1 MNIPRTLN
9 NQGNMPPLD
18 RPLGIVIALAII
30 THLPHMPIWAMPLVL
45 LGLIWRFQ
53 HEWRGWPLPPQPL
66 LILLAIVVS
75 LLVLFTYHSFWGR
88 DPGVTLLTLGAL
100 LKLLETRQVRDQY
113 ALLLLGFFLIVSLLL
128 YDQGILIALLSLGLF
143 AGLITAWIG
152 LSNPNVQPIKPRMK
166 AAAGLM
172 MAGLPI
178 ALLLF
183 LLFPRPPGALWG
195 TKQPTTA
202 QAQTGL
208 SDQLTVGEFERLSSD
223 PTPAFRVSF
232 DGTMIPP
239 AERYWRVLVMS
250 DDNNGTWQA
259 DIPNIFAA
267 VRPPDVRVEQDS
279 AVRYTITLEPS
290 ERRFLPSLA
299 MVTVLP
305 PHSVVSDT
313 GSLFSLRPLT
323 DRYRYTATS
332 MTQYEL
338 DPRGLSRQSRSRN
351 LALPSDD
358 PKLKALAAR
367 WKGLSPLEIRDRV
380 LSYFH
385 TQGFSYTLT
394 PGKLPKE
401 NRMDTFL
408 FETKRG
414 YCEHYASAFT
424 LLMRAAGVPA
434 RIVTGYQ
441 GGEVNGDYLLVRQA
455 DAHAWSEIWVKG
467 SGWVRVDPTSAVAP
481 ERIENGLANAAK
493 QDAALPATLRRD
505 NNLARQLSLLSD
517 RMENGWNQYVLA
529 YSGSTQ
535 TDLLQRF
542 GLEKLSQ
549 WGRLGFAFIV
559 VAIVWSMIF
568 GLWRHLSRP
577 EKQMQPVDRAWY
589 IVANAL
595 SRLGISRQ
603 PGETLQAYCRRA
615 EKSLPDHAAT
625 IRQIQQLI
633 SQWRYAPH
641 FGKRSQALAEKTAHN
656 LSVQLKWLKWR
667 ESLFPGRKR
676 N

>member
-1 MNIPRTLN
+1 MSTPSPLF
-9 NQGNMPPLD
+9 PLD
-18 RPLGIVIALAII
+18 RPLGLVIALAILA
-30 THLPHMPIWAMPLVL
+30 HLPHMPLWALPLVF

-53 HEWRGWPLPPQPL
+53 HEWRNWILPPQPL
-66 LILLAIVVS
+66 LILLAIVFS

-88 DPGVTLLTLGAL
+88 EPGVALLTLGAL

-128 YDQGILIALLSLGLF
+128 YDQGILTALLSLGLF

-152 LSNPNVQPIKPRMK
+152 LSNPNVQSIKPRMK

-172 MAGLPI
+172 LAGLPI
-178 ALLLF
+178 AILLF

-208 SDQLTVGEFERLSSD
+208 SDQLSAGEFERLSSD

-232 DGTMIPP
+232 NGPMIPP

-250 DDNNGTWQA
+250 DDINGTWHA
-259 DIPNIFAA
+259 DIPNLFRSVQPPE
-267 VRPPDVRVEQDS
+267 VRADTQS
-279 AVRYTITLEPS
+279 AVQYTITLEPS
-290 ERRFLPSLA
+290 ERRYLPSLA
-299 MVTVLP
+299 MVTTLP
-305 PHSVVSDT
+305 PRSVVSDT
-313 GSLFSLRPLT
+313 GSLFSLTPLT

-332 MTQYEL
+332 LTQYEL
-338 DPRGLSRQSRSRN
+338 DPRGLTRQARTRN
-351 LALPSDD
+351 LSLPPDD

-367 WKGLSPLEIRDRV
+367 WKGLSPLEIRDRA
-380 LSYFH
+380 LNYFH

-394 PGKLPKE
+394 PGKLPQE

-414 YCEHYASAFT
+414 YCEHYATAFT

-455 DAHAWSEIWVKG
+455 DAHAWSEIWIKG
-467 SGWVRVDPTSAVAP
+467 KGWLRVDPTSAVAP
-481 ERIENGLANAAK
+481 ERIADGFANAAN
-493 QDAALPATLRRD
+493 QDADLPATLRRD
-505 NNLARQLSLLSD
+505 DSLARRWSLLND
-517 RMENGWNQYVLA
+517 RVENSWNQYVLG

-535 TDLLQRF
+535 TDLLQF
-542 GLEKLSQ
+542 IGLEKLSQ
-549 WGRLGFAFIV
+549 WGRLGFAFLAV
-559 VAIVWSMIF
+559 VIAWFVIF
-568 GLWRHLSRP
+568 SLWRHLSRP
-577 EKQMQPVDRAWY
+577 EKQMSPVDRTWY
-589 IVANAL
+589 SVATAL
-595 SRLGISRQ
+595 SRLGIPPL

-615 EKSLPDHAAT
+615 EKALPDHAAA
-625 IRQIQQLI
+625 IRQTQQLI
-633 SQWRYAPH
+633 SQWRYAPR
-641 FGKRSQALAEKTAHN
+641 FSKRSQALAEKTAQN
-656 LSVQLKWLKWR
+656 LSTQLKLLKWR
-667 ESLFPGRKR
+667 QNWFPGRKR
-676 N
+676 I

>member
-1 MNIPRTLN
+1 MNSS
-9 NQGNMPPLD
+9 GNMQPLD
-18 RPLGIVIALAII
+18 RPLGIVIALAIA

-53 HEWRGWPLPPQPL
+53 HEWRSWPLPPQPL
-66 LILLAIVVS
+66 LILLAIVFS

-88 DPGVTLLTLGAL
+88 EPGVTLLTLGAL

-128 YDQGILIALLSLGLF
+128 YDQGMLTALLSLGLF

-152 LSNPNVQPIKPRMK
+152 LSNPNVRPIKPRMK
-166 AAAGLM
+166 AAAGLIL
-172 MAGLPI
+172 AGLPI

-202 QAQTGL
+202 QARTGL
-208 SDQLTVGEFERLSSD
+208 SDQLTVGEFERLSTD

-232 DGTMIPP
+232 NGVMIPP

-250 DDNNGTWQA
+250 DDINGTWHA
-259 DIPNIFAA
+259 DSPNLFRPN
-267 VRPPDVRVEQDS
+267 RPPVVRAEAQS
-279 AVRYTITLEPS
+279 AVQYTITLEPS
-290 ERRFLPSLA
+290 ERRYLPSLA

-305 PHSVVSDT
+305 PHSVLNDT

-332 MTQYEL
+332 LIQYEL
-338 DPRGLSRQSRSRN
+338 DPRGLTRQIRSRN
-351 LALPSDD
+351 LALPPDD
-358 PKLKALAAR
+358 PELKALAAR
-367 WKGLSPLEIRDRV
+367 WKGLTPLEIRDRA
-380 LSYFH
+380 LNYFH

-394 PGKLPKE
+394 PGKLPQE

-408 FETKRG
+408 FKTKRG

-467 SGWVRVDPTSAVAP
+467 KGWLRVDPTSAVAP
-481 ERIENGLANAAK
+481 ERIADGFANAAE

-505 NNLARQLSLLSD
+505 NSLARRWSLLSD
-517 RMENGWNQYVLA
+517 RMENGWNQYVLG

-535 TDLLQRF
+535 TDLLQLI

-549 WGRLGFAFIV
+549 WGRLGFTFMV
-559 VAIVWSMIF
+559 VAIIWIIIF

-577 EKQMQPVDRAWY
+577 EKQMPPVDRAWFA
-589 IVANAL
+589 VATAL
-595 SRLGISRQ
+595 SRLGITRQ
-603 PGETLQAYCRRA
+603 PGETLQSYCRRA
-615 EKSLPDHAAT
+615 EKSLPDHAVA
-625 IRQIQQLI
+625 IRQTQQLI
-633 SQWRYAPH
+633 SQWRYAPR
-641 FGKRSQALAEKTAHN
+641 FSKRSQALAEKTAQN
-656 LSVQLKWLKWR
+656 LSVQLKWLRWR
-667 ESLFPGRKR
+667 ENLFPGRKR